1 MKIQYPLLGK
11 SYEGLGKNQSWG
23 QRWGRKHKGVDLSAD
38 SGTRVV
44 SVLDGKVI
52 KAGNFNDNYGGQVL
66 IQHDT
71 PDGTYYSRYAHLRK
85 WYVRPN
91 QKVSQGEKIG
101 ESGGE
106 KGDPNAGR
114 STGPHLHFEFLDK
127 GQNDLDP
134 APFLAGAGAA
144 AVVADTSDDEN
155 DDENDEDKPKDKPSG
170 KVKPQKT
177 TGNLVAKIV
186 GTAAP
191 FAALAAVPGLT
202 LPEGEEEKQNLVE
215 EIERIKQLLK

>member
-38 SGTRVV
+38 AGTRVV

-52 KAGNFNDNYGGQVL
+52 KAGNFNDNYGGQIL

-71 PDGTYYSRYAHLRK
+71 PEGTYYSRYAHLRK

-91 QKVSQGEKIG
+91 QKVSQGERIG

-134 APFLAGAGAA
+134 TPFLAGAGAA
-144 AVVADTSDDEN
+144 AALATTSDDE
-155 DDENDEDKPKDKPSG
+155 DTDQVTPKAGTSG

-177 TGNLVAKIV
+177 VGNIVGKIV

-202 LPEGEEEKQNLVE
+202 LPESDEEKENLVE
-215 EIERIKQLLK
+215 EINRIKQLLK

>member
-71 PDGTYYSRYAHLRK
+71 PEGTYYSRYAHLRK

-144 AVVADTSDDEN
+144 AALATTSDDEET
-155 DDENDEDKPKDKPSG
+155 DEVTPKAGTSG

-177 TGNLVAKIV
+177 TGNIVAKIV

-191 FAALAAVPGLT
+191 FAALSAVPGLT
-202 LPEGEEEKQNLVE
+202 LPESEEEKQNLVE

>member
-1 MKIQYPLLGK
+1 MEIQYPLAGK
-11 SYEGLGKNQSWG
+11 SYEGLGKNQAWG
-23 QRWGRKHKGVDLSAD
+23 QRWGRKHKGVDLSANA
-38 SGTRVV
+38 GTRVV
-44 SVLDGKVI
+44 SILDGKVI

-66 IQHDT
+66 VQHDT
-71 PDGTYYSRYAHLRK
+71 PEGTVYSRYAHLRK

-91 QKVSQGEKIG
+91 QKVSKGEKLG

-114 STGPHLHFEFLDK
+114 STGPHLHFEIMDK
-127 GQNDLDP
+127 GQRDMDP

-144 AVVADTSDDEN
+144 AVVDDTS
-155 DDENDEDKPKDKPSG
+155 DDENDEDKPKDKPSA

-177 TGNLVAKIV
+177 VGNIVGKIV

-202 LPEGEEEKQNLVE
+202 LPESQEEKENLIE
-215 EIERIKQLLK
+215 EIERIKQLIN

>member
-144 AVVADTSDDEN
+144 AVVAATSDDEET
-155 DDENDEDKPKDKPSG
+155 DEVTPKAGTSG

-177 TGNLVAKIV
+177 TGNIVAKIV